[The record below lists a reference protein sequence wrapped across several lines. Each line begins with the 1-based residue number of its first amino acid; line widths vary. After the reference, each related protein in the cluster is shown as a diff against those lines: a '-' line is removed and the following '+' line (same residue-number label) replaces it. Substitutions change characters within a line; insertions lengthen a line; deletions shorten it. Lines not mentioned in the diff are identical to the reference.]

1 MDMNVLKWRTLCIR
15 MLAMAAMACSFLP
28 CFGEGEPDA
37 KKDRKERWREFG
49 SSLIEAG
56 LKTAQE
62 QRKNP
67 EQAPIQSISASLGV
81 EEALE
86 KRKAQMMEE
95 LSSFLNRMTAE
106 LTQTAVRNLNRDGEL
121 KANLQQGM
129 DSLRRLCWSLS
140 VFLVVGTVALSVWVV
155 RMRRESKA
163 LRKLIVKLLPP
174 EERVNSPLADP
185 VKKEK

>member
-1 MDMNVLKWRTLCIR
+1 MKVGMLYASCVRVL
-15 MLAMAAMACSFLP
+15 AVAAMVCSVLP
-28 CFGEGEPDA
+28 VLGEGEADA
-37 KKDRKERWREFG
+37 KKERKELWRDFG

-67 EQAPIQSISASLGV
+67 DQAPIQSISASLGV
-81 EEALE
+81 EDALE
-86 KRKAQMMEE
+86 KKKAQMEEE
-95 LSSFLNRMTAE
+95 LSVFLNRMTAE

-121 KANLQQGM
+121 KANLQEGM

-140 VFLVVGTVALSVWVV
+140 VFLVAGTVALSVWVV

-174 EERVNSPLADP
+174 EDRVNTPLADP
-185 VKKEK
+185 AEKVK

>member
-1 MDMNVLKWRTLCIR
+1 MKVL
-15 MLAMAAMACSFLP
+15 MLRAMCVRLAVVAAMTCFLLP
-28 CFGEGEPDA
+28 CFGEGEPDV
-37 KKDRKERWREFG
+37 KKDRKERWREVG
-49 SSLIEAG
+49 STLIEAG

-67 EQAPIQSISASLGV
+67 DQAPIQSISVSLGV

-140 VFLVVGTVALSVWVV
+140 VFLVAGTVALSVWVV

-174 EERVNSPLADP
+174 EERVNTPLADP
-185 VKKEK
+185 VEKGK

>member
-1 MDMNVLKWRTLCIR
+1 MDMKVLMLRASCVR
-15 MLAMAAMACSFLP
+15 MVAVATMACSLLP

-37 KKDRKERWREFG
+37 KKDRKERWREVG
-49 SSLIEAG
+49 STLIEAG
-56 LKTAQE
+56 LKTAHE

-67 EQAPIQSISASLGV
+67 DQASIQSISASLGV

-95 LSSFLNRMTAE
+95 LASFLNRMTAE

-174 EERVNSPLADP
+174 EERENTPLADP
-185 VKKEK
+185 VKKAK